1 MKKVFLSLLFTLLS
15 LGTVSGQDF
24 YDIRTINTIEIIFEE
39 LDWDYILDSLYA
51 MGEEDRLLGTA
62 YINGVRYDSV
72 GVRYKGASTY
82 NPLWK
87 KNPFNI
93 ELDNVI
99 EGQSIDGYKTL
110 KLANVLR
117 DPSFVREVLG
127 YEIARDYMPASRA
140 NYIKVSVNDEYL
152 GLYTNVQSVD
162 KFFARRYDYDADGA
176 RFKGDLVGLQELL
189 LTTIWGYRGEE
200 PDAYYQYYELKS
212 DSGWN
217 ALIDFLEV
225 LNHDAA
231 GVEAVLDVDRHL
243 WMLAFDN
250 LLVNLDAPVNIN
262 HNFYLYQDFSRR
274 FSPIIWDLNECFG
287 GFKILMST
295 GKILGI
301 SQLQKLDPLV
311 HLNHPDFPIIGKILS
326 YDRYR
331 KKYFAHMRT
340 IIEEK
345 FANHWYEN
353 RALQIQAIIEDEVD
367 DDPNKFYSTRDFRD
381 NIYRTIYDG
390 LSSIIGLV
398 QLMDARVAY
407 LESRPEFQADQP
419 VISDPV
425 AAPETIAPGTTA
437 VITARVTNAD
447 SVWLYYRQASG
458 RAFEEIP
465 MHDDGGHGDG
475 AAGDNTFG
483 TAFVAGNGDIH
494 YFIYAENGEA
504 GFFAPARAA
513 YDYYVVEVTAP
524 VVPAVKINEF
534 MAANSKTI
542 IDQDGDFDDWLEL
555 YNASDSAVGLAGF
568 YLSDNISNLTQWS
581 FPDTHIAPHG
591 YLLVWADGE
600 EEQAGLHAGFKLSA
614 SGEALVLATPELAVV
629 DQISFGAQTS
639 DVSFGRST
647 DGGDDWRFFTT
658 PTPGNSNNDISCCRG
673 SVGNCDCS
681 EDEEPDVSD
690 ILRLID
696 YLYLSREPLC
706 CPGEAAIVGDGET
719 DISDITRL
727 VDYLFL
733 SRRPLP
739 LCP

>member
-1 MKKVFLSLLFTLLS
+1 
-15 LGTVSGQDF
+15 
-24 YDIRTINTIEIIFEE
+24 
-39 LDWDYILDSLYA
+39 
-51 MGEEDRLLGTA
+51 
-62 YINGVRYDSV
+62 
-72 GVRYKGASTY
+72 
-82 NPLWK
+82 
-87 KNPFNI
+87 
-93 ELDNVI
+93 
-99 EGQSIDGYKTL
+99 
-110 KLANVLR
+110 
-117 DPSFVREVLG
+117 
-127 YEIARDYMPASRA
+127 
-140 NYIKVSVNDEYL
+140 
-152 GLYTNVQSVD
+152 
-162 KFFARRYDYDADGA
+162 
-176 RFKGDLVGLQELL
+176 
-189 LTTIWGYRGEE
+189 
-200 PDAYYQYYELKS
+200 
-212 DSGWN
+212 
-217 ALIDFLEV
+217 
-225 LNHDAA
+225 
-231 GVEAVLDVDRHL
+231 
-243 WMLAFDN
+243 
-250 LLVNLDAPVNIN
+250 
-262 HNFYLYQDFSRR
+262 
-274 FSPIIWDLNECFG
+274 
-287 GFKILMST
+287 
-295 GKILGI
+295 
-301 SQLQKLDPLV
+301 
-311 HLNHPDFPIIGKILS
+311 
-326 YDRYR
+326 
-331 KKYFAHMRT
+331 
-340 IIEEK
+340 IEEK